1 MVSRRYHH
9 GVANIHVRD
18 VPPRVHRMLK
28 ARADR
33 NGRSVNAEIL
43 DILEE
48 AAARER
54 KHTKFMAELRRLQE
68 KWGPRRPGEP
78 DLVDVIRRDRDTD
91 HGRL

>member
-1 MVSRRYHH
+1 MVSPRYHQR
-9 GVANIHVRD
+9 VANIHVRD

-48 AAARER
+48 AARRER
-54 KHTKFMAELRRLQE
+54 NDAKFMAQLRRFQKE
-68 KWGPRRPGEP
+68 WGPRRPGEP
-78 DLVDVIRRDRDTD
+78 DPVDVIRRDRDTD